1 MNVVRKHGLPAW
13 VGVCLLGLWLML
25 PAWVSAQTLEPV
37 PALTARVLDQAQ
49 VLSPADRQ
57 SLEAQLQAFEQK
69 RGTQM
74 VVVLV
79 SSTQPEDI
87 ADYTQ
92 RLGDAWKIGRRE
104 VGDGL
109 LFVVAVQDRRMRIAP
124 AKTLEGAIP
133 DVLAK
138 RILDQVVA
146 PAFKRGDYAGGVRA
160 GLMQLQARI
169 EGEALPLPDQQV
181 AGETGVDPIEVLI
194 TLAVVVPLVSAVLSR
209 IFGRRLGAL
218 AAAGVAG
225 FLTWN
230 ITALFWAAGLAVM
243 AGFMVAMFLQNV
255 PTTPRANRWGRHG
268 PGGWGPGGGWGSGS
282 GGGFGG
288 GGGFSSGGGGDFGGG
303 GASGDW

>member
-1 MNVVRKHGLPAW
+1 MSAGLSKRLPVW
-13 VGVCLLGLWLML
+13 VGAWLLGLWLAL
-25 PAWVSAQTLEPV
+25 PAWVHAQTLQPV
-37 PALTARVLDQAQ
+37 PALTGRVLDQAQ
-49 VLSPADRQ
+49 VLSPADHQ

-69 RGTQM
+69 QGTQI

-79 SSTQPEDI
+79 PTTQPEDI

-92 RLGDAWKIGRRE
+92 RLGDAWKLGRRD

-124 AKTLEGAIP
+124 AKALEGAIP
-133 DVLAK
+133 DLLAK

-169 EGEALPLPDQQV
+169 EGESLALPDQQGTGD
-181 AGETGVDPIEVLI
+181 AGVDPFELLVM
-194 TLAVVVPLVSAVLSR
+194 LAVVVPLVSTVLR
-209 IFGRRLGAL
+209 QMLGRRLGAL

-230 ITALFWAAGLAVM
+230 MTALLWAAGLAVM
-243 AGFMVAMFLQNV
+243 AGFMVAMFLQNL
-255 PTTPRANRWGRHG
+255 PTTTHANRWGRHG

-288 GGGFSSGGGGDFGGG
+288 GGFSSGGGGDFGGG

>member
-1 MNVVRKHGLPAW
+1 MSAGLSKRLPVW
-13 VGVCLLGLWLML
+13 VGAWLLGLWLAL
-25 PAWVSAQTLEPV
+25 PAWVHAQALQPV

-49 VLSPADRQ
+49 VLSPADHQ

-69 RGTQM
+69 QGTQM

-79 SSTQPEDI
+79 PTTQPEDI

-92 RLGDAWKIGRRE
+92 RLGDAWKLGRRD

-169 EGEALPLPDQQV
+169 EGESLALPDQQ
-181 AGETGVDPIEVLI
+181 AADDAGVDPFELLVM
-194 TLAVVVPLVSAVLSR
+194 LAVVVPLVSTVLR
-209 IFGRRLGAL
+209 QILGRRLGAL

-230 ITALFWAAGLAVM
+230 MTALLWAAGLAVM
-243 AGFMVAMFLQNV
+243 AGFMVAMFLQNL
-255 PTTPRANRWGRHG
+255 PTNARSSGLGRHG

-288 GGGFSSGGGGDFGGG
+288 GGFSSGGGGDFGGG

>member
-1 MNVVRKHGLPAW
+1 MSAGLSKRLPVWVGVWLLVLWLALPAW
-13 VGVCLLGLWLML
+13 VH
-25 PAWVSAQTLEPV
+25 AQTVQPV

-49 VLSPADRQ
+49 VLSAADRQ

-69 RGTQM
+69 QGTQM

-79 SSTQPEDI
+79 STTQPEDI

-92 RLGDAWKIGRRE
+92 RLGDAWKLGRRD

-169 EGEALPLPDQQV
+169 EGESLALPDQQV
-181 AGETGVDPIEVLI
+181 ADDSGVDPFELLVM
-194 TLAVVVPLVSAVLSR
+194 LAVVVPLVSTVLR
-209 IFGRRLGAL
+209 QILGRRLGAL
-218 AAAGVAG
+218 AAAGAAG

-230 ITALFWAAGLAVM
+230 MTTLFWAAGLAVM
-243 AGFMVAMFLQNV
+243 AGFMVAMFLQNL
-255 PTTPRANRWGRHG
+255 PTNPRSSGLGRQG

-288 GGGFSSGGGGDFGGG
+288 GGFSSGGGGDFGGG

>member
-1 MNVVRKHGLPAW
+1 MSAGLSKRLPVW
-13 VGVCLLGLWLML
+13 VGAWLLGLWLAL
-25 PAWVSAQTLEPV
+25 PAWVHAQTLQPV
-37 PALTARVLDQAQ
+37 PALTGRVLDQAQ
-49 VLSPADRQ
+49 VLSPADHQ

-69 RGTQM
+69 QGTQM

-79 SSTQPEDI
+79 PTTQPEDI

-92 RLGDAWKIGRRE
+92 RLGDAWKLGRRD

-169 EGEALPLPDQQV
+169 EGESLALPEQQ
-181 AGETGVDPIEVLI
+181 AADDAGVDPFELLVM
-194 TLAVVVPLVSAVLSR
+194 LAVVVPLVSTVLR
-209 IFGRRLGAL
+209 QILGRRLGAL

-230 ITALFWAAGLAVM
+230 MTALLWAAGLAVM
-243 AGFMVAMFLQNV
+243 AGFMVAMFLQNL
-255 PTTPRANRWGRHG
+255 PTTTHANRWGRHG

-288 GGGFSSGGGGDFGGG
+288 GGFSSGGGGDFGGG

>member
-1 MNVVRKHGLPAW
+1 MPKRLPVWVGVWLWVLWLALPAW
-13 VGVCLLGLWLML
+13 VH
-25 PAWVSAQTLEPV
+25 AQTLQPV
-37 PALTARVLDQAQ
+37 PALTARVLDLAQ

-69 RGTQM
+69 QGTQM

-79 SSTQPEDI
+79 PTTQPEDI

-92 RLGDAWKIGRRE
+92 RLGDAWKLGRRD

-124 AKTLEGAIP
+124 AKSLEGAIP

-138 RILDQVVA
+138 RILDQVVV

-169 EGEALPLPDQQV
+169 EGESLALPDQQ
-181 AGETGVDPIEVLI
+181 AADDTGVDPFELLVM
-194 TLAVVVPLVSAVLSR
+194 LAVVVPLVSTVLR
-209 IFGRRLGAL
+209 QMLGRRLGAL

-230 ITALFWAAGLAVM
+230 MTALLWAAGLAVM
-243 AGFMVAMFLQNV
+243 AGFMVAMFLQNL
-255 PTTPRANRWGRHG
+255 PTNARSSGLGRHG

-288 GGGFSSGGGGDFGGG
+288 GGFSSGGGGDFGGG

>member
-1 MNVVRKHGLPAW
+1 MSASLNKRLPAW
-13 VGVCLLGLWLML
+13 AGAWLLGLWLAL
-25 PAWVSAQTLEPV
+25 PAWVHAQTLQPV

-69 RGTQM
+69 QGTQM
-74 VVVLV
+74 VVVLLPT
-79 SSTQPEDI
+79 TQPENI

-92 RLGDAWKIGRRE
+92 RLGEAWKIGRRE

-124 AKTLEGAIP
+124 AKALEGAIP

-169 EGEALPLPDQQV
+169 EGEALPLPASQAV
-181 AGETGVDPIEVLI
+181 ANEGVDPIELLVM
-194 TLAVVVPLVSAVLSR
+194 LAVVVPLVSTVLR
-209 IFGRRLGAL
+209 QILGRRLGAL
-218 AAAGVAG
+218 AVAGVAG

-230 ITALFWAAGLAVM
+230 MTALLWAAGLAVM
-243 AGFMVAMFLQNV
+243 AGFMVALFLQSL
-255 PTTPRANRWGRHG
+255 PANARSSGLGRH
-268 PGGWGPGGGWGSGS
+268 GPGGGWGSNS

>member
-1 MNVVRKHGLPAW
+1 MSAGLSKRLPVW
-13 VGVCLLGLWLML
+13 VGAWLLGLWLAL
-25 PAWVSAQTLEPV
+25 PAWVHAQALQPV
-37 PALTARVLDQAQ
+37 PALTGRVLDQAQ
-49 VLSPADRQ
+49 VLSPADHQ

-69 RGTQM
+69 QGTQM

-79 SSTQPEDI
+79 PTTQPEDI

-92 RLGDAWKIGRRE
+92 RLGDAWKLGRRD

-169 EGEALPLPDQQV
+169 EGESLALPDQQT
-181 AGETGVDPIEVLI
+181 ADDAGVDPFELLVM
-194 TLAVVVPLVSAVLSR
+194 LAVVVPLVSTVLR
-209 IFGRRLGAL
+209 QMLGRRLGAL

-230 ITALFWAAGLAVM
+230 MTALLWAAGLAVM
-243 AGFMVAMFLQNV
+243 AGFMVAMFLQNL
-255 PTTPRANRWGRHG
+255 PTTTHANRWGRHG

-288 GGGFSSGGGGDFGGG
+288 GGFSSGGGGDFGGG

>member
-1 MNVVRKHGLPAW
+1 MSAGLSKRLPVWVGVWLLVLWLALPAW
-13 VGVCLLGLWLML
+13 VH
-25 PAWVSAQTLEPV
+25 AQTVQPV

-49 VLSPADRQ
+49 VLSAADRQ

-69 RGTQM
+69 QGTQM

-79 SSTQPEDI
+79 PTTQPEDI

-92 RLGDAWKIGRRE
+92 RLGDAWKLGRRD

-169 EGEALPLPDQQV
+169 EGESLALPDQQV
-181 AGETGVDPIEVLI
+181 ADDSGVDPFELLVM
-194 TLAVVVPLVSAVLSR
+194 LAVVVPLVSTVLR
-209 IFGRRLGAL
+209 QILGRRLGAL

-230 ITALFWAAGLAVM
+230 MTALLWAAGLAVM
-243 AGFMVAMFLQNV
+243 AGFMVAMFLQNL
-255 PTTPRANRWGRHG
+255 PTNPRSSGLGRHG

-288 GGGFSSGGGGDFGGG
+288 GGFSSGGGGDFGGG

>member
-1 MNVVRKHGLPAW
+1 MSAGLSKRLPVWVGAWLLFLGLTLPAW
-13 VGVCLLGLWLML
+13 VH
-25 PAWVSAQTLEPV
+25 AQTLQPV
-37 PALTARVLDQAQ
+37 PALTARLLDQAQ

-69 RGTQM
+69 QGTQM

-79 SSTQPEDI
+79 PTTQPEDI

-92 RLGDAWKIGRRE
+92 RLGDAWKLGRRD

-169 EGEALPLPDQQV
+169 EGESLALPDQQ
-181 AGETGVDPIEVLI
+181 AADDAGVDPFELLVM
-194 TLAVVVPLVSAVLSR
+194 LAVVVPLVSTVLR
-209 IFGRRLGAL
+209 QMLGRRLGAL

-230 ITALFWAAGLAVM
+230 MTALLWAAGLAVM
-243 AGFMVAMFLQNV
+243 AGFMVAMFLQNL
-255 PTTPRANRWGRHG
+255 PTNARSSGLGRHG

-288 GGGFSSGGGGDFGGG
+288 GGFSSGGGGDFGGG

>member
-1 MNVVRKHGLPAW
+1 MSAGLSKRLPVW
-13 VGVCLLGLWLML
+13 VGAWLLGLWLAL
-25 PAWVSAQTLEPV
+25 PAWVHAQTLQPV
-37 PALTARVLDQAQ
+37 PALTGRVLDQAQ
-49 VLSPADRQ
+49 VLSPADHQ

-69 RGTQM
+69 QGTQI

-79 SSTQPEDI
+79 PTTQPEDI

-92 RLGDAWKIGRRE
+92 RLGDAWKLGRRD

-124 AKTLEGAIP
+124 AKALEGAIP
-133 DVLAK
+133 DLLAK

-169 EGEALPLPDQQV
+169 EGESLALPDQQGTGD
-181 AGETGVDPIEVLI
+181 AGVDPFELLVM
-194 TLAVVVPLVSAVLSR
+194 LAVVVPLVSTVLR
-209 IFGRRLGAL
+209 QMLGRRLGAL

-230 ITALFWAAGLAVM
+230 MTALLWAAGLAVM
-243 AGFMVAMFLQNV
+243 AGFMAAMFLQNL
-255 PTTPRANRWGRHG
+255 PTTTHANRWGRHG

-288 GGGFSSGGGGDFGGG
+288 GGFSSGGGGDFGGG

>member
-1 MNVVRKHGLPAW
+1 MSAGLSKRLPAW
-13 VGVCLLGLWLML
+13 VGAWLLFLVLTL
-25 PAWVSAQTLEPV
+25 PAWVHAQTLQPV

-49 VLSPADRQ
+49 VLSPADHQ
-57 SLEAQLQAFEQK
+57 SLEAQLKAFEQK
-69 RGTQM
+69 QGTQM

-79 SSTQPEDI
+79 PTTQPEDI

-92 RLGDAWKIGRRE
+92 RLGDAWTLGRRD

-124 AKTLEGAIP
+124 AKALEGAIP
-133 DVLAK
+133 DLLAK

-169 EGEALPLPDQQV
+169 EGESLALPDQQ
-181 AGETGVDPIEVLI
+181 AADDAGVDPFELLVM
-194 TLAVVVPLVSAVLSR
+194 LAVVVPLVSTVLR
-209 IFGRRLGAL
+209 QMLGRRLGAL

-230 ITALFWAAGLAVM
+230 MTALLWAAGLAVM
-243 AGFMVAMFLQNV
+243 AGFMVAMFLQNL
-255 PTTPRANRWGRHG
+255 PTNARSSGLGRHG

-288 GGGFSSGGGGDFGGG
+288 GGFSSGGGGDFGGG

>member
-1 MNVVRKHGLPAW
+1 MSAGLSKRLPVWVGVWLLVLWLALPAW
-13 VGVCLLGLWLML
+13 VH
-25 PAWVSAQTLEPV
+25 AQTVQPV

-49 VLSPADRQ
+49 VLSAADRQ

-69 RGTQM
+69 QGTQM

-79 SSTQPEDI
+79 STTQPEDI

-92 RLGDAWKIGRRE
+92 RLGDAWKLGRRD

-169 EGEALPLPDQQV
+169 EGESLALPDQQV
-181 AGETGVDPIEVLI
+181 ADDAGVDPFELLVM
-194 TLAVVVPLVSAVLSR
+194 LAVVVPLVSTVLR
-209 IFGRRLGAL
+209 QILGRRLGAL
-218 AAAGVAG
+218 AAAGAAG

-230 ITALFWAAGLAVM
+230 MTTLFWAAGLAVM
-243 AGFMVAMFLQNV
+243 AGFMVAMFLQNL
-255 PTTPRANRWGRHG
+255 PTNPRSSGLGRHG

-288 GGGFSSGGGGDFGGG
+288 GGFSSGGGGDFGGG